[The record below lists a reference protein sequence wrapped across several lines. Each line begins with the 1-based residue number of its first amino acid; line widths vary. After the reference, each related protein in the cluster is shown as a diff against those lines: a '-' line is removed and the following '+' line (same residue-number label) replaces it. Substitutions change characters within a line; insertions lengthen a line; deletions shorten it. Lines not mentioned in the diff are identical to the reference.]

1 MANLSNKG
9 AKSVAEQGV
18 QVANSFLNRWSNRKL
33 TGNAE
38 ELDTDRDCTAGQG
51 TDANV
56 SIELSGVDKQV
67 GQRLETCTED
77 GSNVTEPIETERLYD
92 ESVNDEVVN
101 SEEAKSQD
109 ISEDSSVAS
118 MLTSDVDPLIKK
130 AALRKLFLSEEF
142 NQLDGLNDYDQDFSA
157 VQSLSSEVA
166 QTLREWTKSSN
177 SEVENVTDSDID
189 TEQAILSESPSTAS
203 TSAATMDTEDSSEE
217 ELASATDIET
227 ADNTDSNSHSTI

>member
-18 QVANSFLNRWSNRKL
+18 LVGNSFLNRWSNRKL

-56 SIELSGVDKQV
+56 SIELSGLDKQA
-67 GQRLETCTED
+67 GQRLEPSIKD
-77 GSNVTEPIETERLYD
+77 DSNVTESIETERLY
-92 ESVNDEVVN
+92 EQNINNNTVN
-101 SEEAKSQD
+101 SDEAKSQE
-109 ISEDSSVAS
+109 INEDSSVAS

-166 QTLREWTKSSN
+166 QTLREWMKSPN
-177 SEVENVTDSDID
+177 SEEENVTDSGID
-189 TEQAILSESPSTAS
+189 TEQAILSESPST
-203 TSAATMDTEDSSEE
+203 TSAATIDTEDSSEKA
-217 ELASATDIET
+217 LASETEIEP
-227 ADNTDSNSHSTI
+227 AENTDSNSHSTI